1 MNKQTAFGVHE
12 SILNRFYNVGGFNK
26 PERVGYL
33 MKMIRNLKPS
43 SMMEWMYWYFEHIHD
58 FSYLYNLAIQ
68 FWQTIPDTYGI
79 EFKEALAYV
88 GDVMFQRTFSGYIK
102 EANALQILRKAINPT
117 IEESPAD
124 WDNLYFI
131 DFYFFNAQKQL
142 IGIQLKPESF
152 LYGHCDQYVAIK
164 DKMQRFCQD
173 YNAKAFILYYRQGYD
188 TKSISNFFINPE
200 TINLIKQTAA

>member
-131 DFYFFNAQKQL
+131 DFFYYDKTGHL
-142 IGIQLKPESF
+142 VGIQLKPESF
-152 LYGHCDQYVAIK
+152 LHCHCNQYVTIDNK
-164 DKMQRFCQD
+164 IQRFCKD
-173 YNAKAFILYYRQGYD
+173 YNAKAFILYYRQNCNSRTVD
-188 TKSISNFFINPE
+188 NFFLNPE